1 MGLRTTLRSDGRLHG
16 GTIGRMSDFRV
27 VIAGGGIAA
36 VEGLLRLRRLLGDSL
51 DLRLLAPDRDLV
63 YRPTAVQ
70 QPFAF
75 GPPKR
80 HSLDRIAADN
90 GAERLRDSLASVDR
104 DARVVGTGGGQTLAF
119 DALLVAV
126 GARQVPA
133 YPQVSTFSDAEADE
147 TYQGIVQD
155 VEGGYAQSM
164 AFLVP
169 EGPVYPLPIYEL
181 ALMTAE
187 RAYSMGIDNFEV
199 SVVTP
204 EPTPLAIFG
213 QAASEAVSRLL
224 EDAGITVYAAAVAEV
239 LDVGRLLIQPQGAE
253 LHPQRMVAMPRLE
266 GPAIPGLGGGGPHG
280 FIPIDHSCCV
290 PGTMA
295 RIYAAGDAAAYPVKH
310 GGLGAQMADTAASAI
325 ALLAGADVEYT
336 EFLPTIRGKVFTGK
350 APLYISA
357 RLVGPKGF
365 QSEVYDKPP
374 WPEDDKIVAE
384 ELGPYLAQL
393 DARPA

>member
-1 MGLRTTLRSDGRLHG
+1 
-16 GTIGRMSDFRV
+16 MSDFRV

-36 VEGLLRLRRLLGDSL
+36 VEGLLRLRRLLGDSF
-51 DLRLLAPDRDLV
+51 DLRLLAPDDDLV
-63 YRPTAVQ
+63 YRPTAVR

-90 GAERLRDSLASVDR
+90 GAERIRDSLASVDR
-104 DARVVGTGGGQTLAF
+104 DARVVGTGGGQALEF

-133 YPQVSTFSDAEADE
+133 YPHVGTFSDAEADE
-147 TYQGIVQD
+147 TYQGVVQD
-155 VEGGYAQSM
+155 VEGGYAKSM

-187 RAYSMGIDNFEV
+187 RAYSMGIEDFEV

-204 EPTPLAIFG
+204 EPTPLAVFG

-224 EDAGITVYAAAVAEV
+224 EDAGITVYASAVAEV
-239 LDVGRLLIQPQGAE
+239 LEVGRLLIQPQGAE

-280 FIPIDHSCCV
+280 FIPIDNSCCV
-290 PGTMA
+290 PGTQA

-325 ALLAGADVEYT
+325 AQPRRRGRGVHRVPADHSRQAVDGEGAALHQCARGRT
-336 EFLPTIRGKVFTGK
+336 QWLPVRGPRRTAV
-350 APLYISA
+350 A
-357 RLVGPKGF
+357 RGRQNRGR
-365 QSEVYDKPP
+365 
-374 WPEDDKIVAE
+374 
-384 ELGPYLAQL
+384 G
-393 DARPA
+393 ARPLPGSTGRPSGVSA

>member
-1 MGLRTTLRSDGRLHG
+1 MAVG

-36 VEGLLRLRRLLGDSL
+36 VEGLLRLRRLVDDSL
-51 DLRLLAPDRDLV
+51 DLRLLAPDDDLV
-63 YRPTAVQ
+63 YRPTAVR

-80 HSLDRIAADN
+80 HSLDRIAADT
-90 GAERLRDSLASVDR
+90 GAEYIRDSLASVDR
-104 DARVVGTGGGQTLAF
+104 DARVVGTGGGQTLEF

-133 YPQVSTFSDAEADE
+133 YPHVGTFSDAEADE
-147 TYQGIVQD
+147 TYQGVVQD
-155 VEGGYAQSM
+155 VEGGYAKSI

-181 ALMTAE
+181 ALLTAE
-187 RAYSMGIDNFEV
+187 RAYSMGIDDFEV

-204 EPTPLAIFG
+204 EPSPLAVFG

-224 EDAGITVYAAAVAEV
+224 EDAGITVYASAVAEV
-239 LDVGRLLIQPQGAE
+239 LEVGRLLIQPQGVE

-280 FIPIDHSCCV
+280 FIPIDNSCCV
-290 PGTMA
+290 PGTQA

-325 ALLAGADVEYT
+325 ARLAGADVDYT
-336 EFLPTIRGKVFTGK
+336 EFLPTIRGKLLTGK

-357 RLVGPKGF
+357 RVVGPSGF
-365 QSEVYDKPP
+365 LSEVHDKPP

-393 DARPA
+393 DAHPA